1 MQQLKGS
8 KHQGKALGNGL
19 YPRKIKH
26 SLFQVLSADSEFSQ
40 VTHIKHTMAQRPQ
53 KRDAQKKKK

>member
-8 KHQGKALGNGL
+8 IHQGKTQGKGL

-26 SLFQVLSADSEFSQ
+26 SLFQVLSAETVISVSYDQ
-40 VTHIKHTMAQRPQ
+40 ARTRH
-53 KRDAQKKKK
+53 